1 MTTVM
6 KGFRCWSAGSV
17 SRTVYSDI
25 GALPTHAEA
34 LFLAAHTPM
43 GLSHPRGEEL
53 PDAGSDERQVLDTLL
68 AAVGDMHRNTLIAVT
83 GESGAGKSHV
93 VRWVHARLDPSDE
106 RYHVLYVPRAV
117 QSIRELLRRI
127 VAGLPGGGGQ
137 EFMDRIDEA
146 VGNSTPA
153 ELQDRLLEEMRL
165 ALTWTLELQLP
176 GDDESDDQRAA
187 REERNSLLGD
197 PDERGKRR
205 NGLADLLSLDPV
217 NRTLLR
223 DGGRLHQFIES
234 VYKETS
240 RRDDGPQGFTAPDL
254 PLREA
259 GVRRELTGNGDLRD
273 LWDLVRQDPKPALDI
288 LDEALRQAV
297 PRTLGLK
304 ARSGETLD
312 LLFRRSRQVLR
323 EKGKE
328 LLLVF
333 EDLAQFGLIDGE
345 LYDQFVTQP
354 GSDLA
359 PLRVLFAV
367 TDAPFSKLPET
378 VRTRITHQFAVNSS
392 ALTDRK
398 AFVARYLNLARVGR
412 DNVERSWT
420 QAQKDTVGEEWVP
433 NACDTRENGLPC
445 RFRDEC
451 HQGFGAVQVQGLGSV
466 GLYPYN
472 EASLRRALSG
482 ASLRRIQ
489 NGQGS
494 EPTPREVLDTCVAE
508 VLREADP
515 HIERGTYPH
524 PRVRELFDFKV
535 QRPKDALLQGATGE
549 PAERLY
555 RTLVIW
561 GDEEDLAP
569 AVVDAF
575 SLGGSTA
582 RKRATPPPDAEQQRP
597 KQKENPEKLQKNPLL
612 PLFQWQNGE
621 RLPDHEAD
629 TYRASLYRLVSSR
642 LELDQ
647 DLFHVANGR
656 GAQILSGLFTRYS
669 FDLEDARGRT
679 AGPESVRFEVRRQAD
694 DVQVLMGARWFA
706 DHGHWRP
713 QEGNWAWPEGYDP
726 AELMLS
732 LESRLDQ
739 WAEAVRQSF
748 RNRVRGRG
756 LARAAIGVRAVAL
769 LATGVTPDRL
779 RTVDN
784 VLSTNA
790 PSSTQSTTTW
800 GSVDRAAQKALRQAP
815 AAEDWVGEFASVRQ
829 GDTGAAQLVDAA
841 DLEKGLQET
850 LKSPAAFLR
859 HTLQEFNDVAPELAI
874 SARELLSSIQQAS
887 PAHVREVITAIETL
901 AESLEGEHAQSVAR
915 SAQEVG
921 RQALTN
927 QFFRPDNGWGRF
939 SEAVQILESLPELP
953 LDWRRKNQEEDE
965 EEALAIQPW
974 AREAVAGAEAL
985 EVVRQSLEAT
995 SRECLRSD
1003 AAGGDLNQLR
1013 QDVQNKLGQI
1023 EQYLQTLSTTEAGH
1037 G

>member
-1 MTTVM
+1 M

-25 GALPTHAEA
+25 GALPSHAEA

-43 GLSHPRGEEL
+43 ELSHPRGEEL

-68 AAVGDMHRNTLIAVT
+68 AAVGDMDRNTLIAVT

-93 VRWVHARLDPSDE
+93 VRWVHACLDPSDE

-117 QSIRELLRRI
+117 QTIRELLRRI

-187 REERNSLLGD
+187 REERNALLGD

-240 RRDDGPQGFTAPDL
+240 RRDEGPQGFTAADL

-259 GVRRELTGNGDLRD
+259 GVRRELTGKGDLRE

-312 LLFRRSRQVLR
+312 LLFRRSRQALR

-328 LLLVF
+328 LVLVF

-378 VRTRITHQFAVNSS
+378 VRTRITHQFAVSPS

-398 AFVARYLNLARVGR
+398 SFVARYLNLARVGR
-412 DNVERSWT
+412 DSVERAWA

-451 HQGFGAVQVQGLGSV
+451 HQGFGVVQVQGLGSV

-472 EASLRRALSG
+472 EVSLRRALD
-482 ASLRRIQ
+482 
-489 NGQGS
+489 GQGQ

-508 VLREADP
+508 TLREADP

-524 PRVRELFDFKV
+524 PRVRERFDFKV

-549 PAERLY
+549 EAERLY
-555 RTLVIW
+555 RALVIW
-561 GDEEDLAP
+561 GDEENLGP
-569 AVVDAF
+569 AVMDAF
-575 SLGGSTA
+575 SLGGATA
-582 RKRATPPPDAEQQRP
+582 RKRATLPPDVEKQRT
-597 KQKENPEKLQKNPLL
+597 KQKETPEKSQESPLL

-629 TYRASLYRLVSSR
+629 SYRVTLYRLVSSR

-694 DVQVLMGARWFA
+694 DIQVLMGARWFA
-706 DHGHWRP
+706 DHGHWKP
-713 QEGNWAWPEGYDP
+713 QEGTWPWPEDYDP

-739 WAEAVRQSF
+739 WSETVRRSF
-748 RNRVRGRG
+748 RDRVRGRG
-756 LARAAIGVRAVAL
+756 LARAAIGIRAVAL

-779 RTVDN
+779 KTVDN

-790 PSSTQSTTTW
+790 PSSAQSTPLW
-800 GSVDRAAQKALRQAP
+800 GSVDRAAQNVLRQAP
-815 AAEDWVGEFASVRQ
+815 AADWVGEFAAVRQ

-841 DLEKGLQET
+841 DLETGLQDI
-850 LKSPAAFLR
+850 LKSPVTFLR
-859 HTLQEFNDVAPELAI
+859 QALQEFNEVAPELAI
-874 SARELLSSIQQAS
+874 AARELLSAIQQAS
-887 PAHVREVITAIETL
+887 PAHVREVVTAIEAL
-901 AESLEGEHAQSVAR
+901 AESLEGEHPQSVAR

-921 RQALTN
+921 KQALTN
-927 QFFRPDNGWGRF
+927 HFFRPEKGWHRF
-939 SEAVQILESLPELP
+939 TEAVQTLESLPELP
-953 LDWRRKNQEEDE
+953 LIRRGKRHEEVE
-965 EEALAIQPW
+965 EEALAMQPW
-974 AREAVAGAEAL
+974 AREAVAGAGAL

-995 SRECLRSD
+995 GRECLRSS
-1003 AAGGDLNQLR
+1003 AVGGDLNQLR
-1013 QDVQNKLGQI
+1013 RDVQNKLGRI
-1023 EQYLQTLSTTEAGH
+1023 EECLRTLSTTEEGH